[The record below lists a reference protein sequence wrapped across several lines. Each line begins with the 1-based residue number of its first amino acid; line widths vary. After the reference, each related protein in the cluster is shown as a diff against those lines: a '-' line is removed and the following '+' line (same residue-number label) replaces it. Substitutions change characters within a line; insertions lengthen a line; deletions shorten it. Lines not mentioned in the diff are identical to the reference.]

1 MSEPQRHEKEEKEEK
16 PRQMQEKDEKH
27 EEKEEKNWEEKW
39 RRDPL
44 GGIVWASILIWAGVV
59 LLADNLRLFARFERL
74 EAWAII
80 LIGAGLILLLEVVV
94 RLLVPAYRRAVTGTL
109 ILGLILIGAGLG
121 DLLSWNVI
129 GPLILI
135 LFGVFILLRGLI
147 GRR

>member
-1 MSEPQRHEKEEKEEK
+1 MSEPQRHETEEK
-16 PRQMQEKDEKH
+16 PRERQEKGEKH
-27 EEKEEKNWEEKW
+27 GEKEEKNWEEKW

-44 GGIVWASILIWAGVV
+44 GGMAWAGILIWAGLV
-59 LLADNLRLFARFERL
+59 LLADNLKLFARFERL

-80 LIGAGLILLLEVVV
+80 LIGAGLM
-94 RLLVPAYRRAVTGTL
+94 
-109 ILGLILIGAGLG
+109 

-135 LFGVFILLRGLI
+135 LFGVFILLRVLI

>member
-1 MSEPQRHEKEEKEEK
+1 MSERQRHEKEEKEEK
-16 PRQMQEKDEKH
+16 H
-27 EEKEEKNWEEKW
+27 EEKSREEKW

-44 GGIVWASILIWAGVV
+44 SGMVWAGILIWAGLV
-59 LLADNLRLFARFERL
+59 LLGDNLGVLARFERL
-74 EAWAII
+74 EAWAVI

-121 DLLSWNVI
+121 ELVSWNVI

-135 LFGVFILLRGLI
+135 LLGAFILVRVML

>member
-1 MSEPQRHEKEEKEEK
+1 MSELQHHEQENK
-16 PRQMQEKDEKH
+16 PRERQEKDEKH
-27 EEKEEKNWEEKW
+27 AEKEEKNWEEKW

-44 GGIVWASILIWAGVV
+44 GGIVWACILVWAGLV
-59 LLADNLRLFARFERL
+59 LLADNLRLLALLRL
-74 EAWAII
+74 EAWAFI
-80 LIGAGLILLLEVVV
+80 LLGAGLILLLEVAV

-135 LFGVFILLRGLI
+135 LLGVFILVRVLLGQR
-147 GRR
+147 

>member
-1 MSEPQRHEKEEKEEK
+1 MSERQRHEKEEKEEK
-16 PRQMQEKDEKH
+16 H
-27 EEKEEKNWEEKW
+27 EEKSREEKW

-44 GGIVWASILIWAGVV
+44 SGMVWAGILIWAGLV
-59 LLADNLRLFARFERL
+59 LLGDNLGLLARFERL
-74 EAWAII
+74 EAWAVI

-121 DLLSWNVI
+121 ELVSWNVI

-135 LFGVFILLRGLI
+135 LLGAFILVRVML